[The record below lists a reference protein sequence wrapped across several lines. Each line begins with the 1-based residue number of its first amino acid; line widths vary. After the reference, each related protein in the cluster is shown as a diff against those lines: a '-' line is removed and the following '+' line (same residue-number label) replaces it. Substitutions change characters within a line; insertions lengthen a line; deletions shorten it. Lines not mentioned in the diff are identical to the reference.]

1 LSRTRSPVNIAA
13 VPAPIAP
20 PLSPEEKLEL
30 LRDFDQFRFWW
41 SLDDE
46 RVCDRCQRTITGHRI
61 VALARVGTDG
71 EMILHCPTAGCRS
84 TPGEWVYADPLLAAS
99 RRSESPPPRR
109 RVLSDAAIPLTES
122 PSSRF

>member
-1 LSRTRSPVNIAA
+1 LSKTSPALKIGDM
-13 VPAPIAP
+13 PAPVAP
-20 PLSPEEKLEL
+20 LLSAEEKLEL
-30 LRDFDQFRFWW
+30 LRDLDPFRFWW

-61 VALARVGTDG
+61 VVLERVGAHG

-99 RRSESPPPRR
+99 RRSELPPPRR
-109 RVLSDAAIPLTES
+109 RAESDAAMAPHG
-122 PSSRF
+122 